1 MIHQFYFIW
10 IIKKKTNFKWRTIRS
25 HLTCVTGQIWK
36 WMLIFRYEDSFQ
48 CLALFLVLRVK
59 SFFFLANINWS
70 LWIRTFYSVFIIIV
84 LLHFWIKCGDDWI
97 SQTRLN
103 PPHFSVPISNIGT
116 VLSISVCCLKYLVRW
131 NGFGNFSDSVR
142 FICTLLTWSQILE
155 LTLLRLM
162 LIA

>member
-10 IIKKKTNFKWRTIRS
+10 IIKKNEFYVKNYKIPFDLRNWTNMKVDANF
-25 HLTCVTGQIWK
+25 
-36 WMLIFRYEDSFQ
+36 FQ
-48 CLALFLVLRVK
+48 CLALLLVPKWYSVLKV
-59 SFFFLANINWS
+59 FFFLANINWS
-70 LWIRTFYSVFIIIV
+70 LWIRTFYSVFIIIF
-84 LLHFWIKCGDDWI
+84 LLHFWIKCGNDWI

-116 VLSISVCCLKYLVRW
+116 VLSISVCCLKCLVRW

-142 FICTLLTWSQILE
+142 CICTLLTWSQILE
-155 LTLLRLM
+155 LTLLRLI